1 MKQQPFF
8 APVAF
13 LLLVLISF
21 TLVSFYPNAKAR
33 NLQMVQTYWDEVW
46 GKGNLQAV
54 ADFYHPKAKHGDNF
68 TIDGFQKAVTFQR
81 EAFPDFKVT
90 INDIFATGNK
100 VICEVTYSGTHTGR
114 KMFKQEPLGKAVKVP
129 GLDIFTF
136 ENGKC
141 VNHQHVADHL
151 DLVLQMGIQL
161 IPTPPDHQK

>member
-1 MKQQPFF
+1 
-8 APVAF
+8 
-13 LLLVLISF
+13 
-21 TLVSFYPNAKAR
+21 VSFYPNAKAR
-33 NLQMVQTYWDEVW
+33 NIQMVQTYWDEVW

-68 TIDGFQKAVTFQR
+68 TVDGFQKAVTFQR